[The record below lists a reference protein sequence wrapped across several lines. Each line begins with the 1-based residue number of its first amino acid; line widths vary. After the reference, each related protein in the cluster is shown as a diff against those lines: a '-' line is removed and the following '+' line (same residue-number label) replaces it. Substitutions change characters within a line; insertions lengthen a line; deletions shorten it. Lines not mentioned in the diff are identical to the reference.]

1 VGAPVVALVSG
12 GADSVALLRLLA
24 DGALGE
30 IGPLRVVHVNHM
42 LRGVESDADARF
54 VDALCQRLGVDCDV
68 VAFDVAEHAR
78 EHSLNLE
85 DAGRRIRY
93 RFAEEALDALCAQA
107 GVRPH
112 EGRIA
117 TAHSR
122 DDRVET
128 FLMRAITG
136 AGAAGLSSIP
146 FERGRIVR
154 PLLDCDRAPIREWL
168 SDLGQEWREDA
179 TNADTARLRA
189 YVRAEMIPV
198 AERIN
203 PAFRETLARSIGIL
217 GDEDA
222 LLGRMASDF
231 ARDFAETTS
240 DRVVFDRELMCT
252 LDRAMAR
259 RTVRAALTGAFPE
272 ASRLEASHVDA
283 IVDGL
288 SVVEFSRD
296 LGQGLR
302 AETEYDRLIIS
313 RSGDEPPV
321 MTPSLLSLPGIADL
335 GQAGRI
341 IAEEVAPDDIAGDPD
356 SVTIVADS
364 LGSLVVDSAR
374 AGDRMRPLGMTGSR
388 KLSDMLIDAKIPR
401 RQRRLTPVVR
411 DAESVVWLAGVRMSD
426 EYRTGPDTVRAMRL
440 TWERE

>member
-1 VGAPVVALVSG
+1 MLR
-12 GADSVALLRLLA
+12 GADS
-24 DGALGE
+24 D
-30 IGPLRVVHVNHM
+30 
-42 LRGVESDADARF
+42 SDARF
-54 VDALCQRLGVDCDV
+54 VDALCERLGVDCV
-68 VAFDVAEHAR
+68 VIDFDVAEHAR

-93 RFAEEALDALCAQA
+93 HFAEEALDALCTQA
-107 GVRPH
+107 GVRPR

-154 PLLDCDRAPIREWL
+154 PLLECDRAAIRQWL
-168 SDLGQEWREDA
+168 AEIGQEWREDA

-198 AERIN
+198 AERVN

-231 ARDFAETTS
+231 ARDFAETTA

-272 ASRLEASHVDA
+272 ASRLEASHVEA

-288 SVVEFSRD
+288 TVVEFSRD

-302 AETEYDRLIIS
+302 VETEYDRLVIS

-321 MTPSLLSLPGIADL
+321 MTPSLLPLPGIADL
-335 GQAGRI
+335 GVAGRI
-341 IAEEVAPDDIAGDPD
+341 IAEEVAPEDIAGDPD
-356 SVTIVADS
+356 SVTIVADG

-401 RQRRLTPVVR
+401 RQRQLTPVVR
-411 DAESVVWLAGVRMSD
+411 DAERVVWLAGVRMSD
-426 EYRTGPDTVRAMRL
+426 EYRIGPDTVRAMKL